1 MKPLTK
7 KEIED
12 MEKKV
17 NSIPREQQLSAD
29 ELAAI
34 EKAKEF
40 KLEAEVR
47 YCILELGMSPEEALK
62 EWDLF

>member
-17 NSIPREQQLSAD
+17 NSIPREQQLNAD

-40 KLEAEVR
+40 KLENEVR
-47 YCILELGMSPEEALK
+47 YCILELGMSPEEALR
-62 EWDLF
+62 EWDI

>member
-40 KLEAEVR
+40 KLENEVR
-47 YCILELGMSPEEALK
+47 YCILELGMSPEEALS
-62 EWDLF
+62 EWDI

>member
-7 KEIED
+7 EEIED

-40 KLEAEVR
+40 KLENEVR
-47 YCILELGMSPEEALK
+47 YCILELGMSPEEALS
-62 EWDLF
+62 EWDI

>member
-7 KEIED
+7 EEIKD
-12 MEKKV
+12 MENKV
-17 NSIPREQQLSAD
+17 KSIPCERQFSAGELS
-29 ELAAI
+29 AI

-40 KLEAEVR
+40 KLENEVR

-62 EWDLF
+62 EWDLL

>member
-17 NSIPREQQLSAD
+17 NPIPREQQLSAD

-40 KLEAEVR
+40 KLENEVR
-47 YCILELGMSPEEALK
+47 YCILELGMSPEEALR
-62 EWDLF
+62 EWDI

>member
-1 MKPLTK
+1 MKPLTR

-12 MEKKV
+12 MKKKA
-17 NSIPREQQLSAD
+17 NSIPRERQLNAD
-29 ELAAI
+29 ELVAI

-47 YCILELGMSPEEALK
+47 YCILELGMSPEEALR
-62 EWDLF
+62 EWDI